1 MNKNEQQLQPIAIP
15 VHSIAIPV
23 HSTATLIKAS
33 IAAGVIAAIVLVTAI
48 LPAEYNIDPTGIG
61 KALGLT
67 KIAQAAEIGAVE
79 NAGSVINE
87 ESVDGIESAALVI
100 VTAPLVADIKQAR
113 KTAAVRSDSVNVVI
127 PAGKGLEYKLLLNQF
142 THLTYQWHTL
152 DEAPLFFDFHGEP
165 QGDTTGYYE
174 SYNISTANKVT
185 GSLTTPFA
193 GAHGWYWKNTSDAAI
208 TVVLNTTGAYNI
220 KG

>member
-1 MNKNEQQLQPIAIP
+1 MNKNEQQLQPIVIP
-15 VHSIAIPV
+15 VHSITIPV

-67 KIAQAAEIGAVE
+67 KIAQAAEIGTVE
-79 NAGSVINE
+79 NT
-87 ESVDGIESAALVI
+87 ESVEGIDDIESAALVI

>member
-33 IAAGVIAAIVLVTAI
+33 IAAGVIAAIVLLTAI

-67 KIAQAAEIGAVE
+67 KIAQAAEIGTVE
-79 NAGSVINE
+79 NT
-87 ESVDGIESAALVI
+87 ESVEGIDDIESAALVI

-174 SYNISTANKVT
+174 SYNISTADKVT

>member
-1 MNKNEQQLQPIAIP
+1 M
-15 VHSIAIPV
+15 
-23 HSTATLIKAS
+23 
-33 IAAGVIAAIVLVTAI
+33 
-48 LPAEYNIDPTGIG
+48 
-61 KALGLT
+61 
-67 KIAQAAEIGAVE
+67 
-79 NAGSVINE
+79 
-87 ESVDGIESAALVI
+87 
-100 VTAPLVADIKQAR
+100 
-113 KTAAVRSDSVNVVI
+113 
-127 PAGKGLEYKLLLNQF
+127 EYKLLLNQF

>member
-1 MNKNEQQLQPIAIP
+1 M
-15 VHSIAIPV
+15 HSIAIPV

-33 IAAGVIAAIVLVTAI
+33 IAAGVIAAIVLLTAI

-67 KIAQAAEIGAVE
+67 KIAQAAEIGTVE
-79 NAGSVINE
+79 NT
-87 ESVDGIESAALVI
+87 ESVEGIDDIESAALVI

-174 SYNISTANKVT
+174 SYNISTADKVT